1 MQGSKTSYHKKP
13 AHLSTDAWQRA
24 LRHEFA
30 RDKKQPFAIARTD
43 GEHPVF
49 ADYSVEN
56 PATKGRYKV
65 ALRSREAGSNFCS
78 CTDFKTNALG
88 TCKHIE
94 ALLQQISQDEKLSPL
109 LAEEYVPAHT
119 ALYLRYGNERDIVI
133 QIGTHKREQ
142 YEKFA
147 RKYFDK
153 QYHLQPESYEHIDEI
168 LEEGRRIGGL
178 PAPAGGQAGD
188 FRCYDDALEFIA
200 SARRREERNTIIDRI
215 LREEEYFET
224 LLKVPLYHFQREGV
238 LFAARAGR
246 CLIADEMGLG
256 KTIQAIGACE
266 ILKRELGAHRTLIVC
281 PTSLKYQWKHEI
293 EKFAGHGATV
303 VEGTP
308 ERRHRQYYSDAY
320 SDAAYTIAHYNIIG
334 ADLAA
339 INAAHFDTVILDEA
353 QRIKN
358 WNTKLAR
365 DVKRIASRHA
375 IVLTGTP
382 IENKLEELYSILSF
396 IDPYRLGP
404 VYRFLETHQIRDEN
418 GKVTGYR
425 ELNKIQNVLEDV
437 VIRRRKKDVLK
448 ELPERSDRNLF
459 VTMTDMQTAGHEEY
473 VANVARLVHKWKRF
487 GFLDEKD
494 RKRLMVALNCMR
506 MLADSTYILDEE
518 SRHDTK
524 IDELMHIVDEV
535 LEAGEEKMV
544 IFSQWERMTR
554 IVQQELEKRGVGFVS
569 LHGGVPSRKREG
581 LLSTFRNDASC
592 RVFLSTDAGGVGLN
606 LQSAS
611 IVVNLDL
618 PWNPAVLEQRI
629 GRVYR
634 HGQGKPVS
642 VINLISRGSIEERMQ
657 GVLQF
662 KSSLFSGVFDG
673 GSDEVMM
680 GESTFKRFMH
690 DVEEIAHPPE
700 AVHAMNDSGG
710 RHASRERVRQASEQ
724 EAAAVSPTPAEE
736 PSLAVPVEKENEAIS
751 RDLSVE
757 TANKGIIAAAFRAFE
772 ILFRRWF

>member
-1 MQGSKTSYHKKP
+1 MRESKTSYHKKP
-13 AHLSTDAWQRA
+13 AHLSIQAWQRA
-24 LRHEFA
+24 LRRQFA
-30 RDKKQPFAIARTD
+30 RDQTQPFAIERTI

-49 ADYSVEN
+49 TDYSVGN
-56 PATKGRYKV
+56 PVTGSRYKV
-65 ALRSREAGSNFCS
+65 ALRCARPNPLAEEGSRNAGSNFCS
-78 CTDFKTNALG
+78 CIDFKTNALG

-94 ALLQQISQDEKLSPL
+94 AVLHQISRDEKLYPL
-109 LAEEYVPAHT
+109 LVREYIPAHT
-119 ALYLRYGNERDIVI
+119 ALYLRYGSARDVI
-133 QIGTHKREQ
+133 LQIGTHESER
-142 YEKFA
+142 YEELA
-147 RKYFDK
+147 RKYFDR
-153 QYHLQPESYEHIDEI
+153 QYRLPPESYGRIDEI
-168 LEEGRRIGGL
+168 LQEGQRIG
-178 PAPAGGQAGD
+178 GD

-200 SARRREERNTIIDRI
+200 AAQQRVERSAIIDRI
-215 LREEEYFET
+215 SREEGYLERF
-224 LLKVPLYHFQREGV
+224 LKVPLYPFQREGV

-256 KTIQAIGACE
+256 KTIQAIGTCE
-266 ILKRELGAHRTLIVC
+266 VLKRELGARRTLIVC

-293 EKFAGHGATV
+293 EKFVGHEAVV

-308 ERRHRQYYSDAY
+308 GRRHRQYHSD
-320 SDAAYTIAHYNIIG
+320 SGYTIAHYNIVG

-358 WNTKLAR
+358 WGTKLAR
-365 DVKRIASRHA
+365 YVKRIASRHA

-396 IDPYRLGP
+396 IDPHKLGP
-404 VYRFLETHQIRDEN
+404 VYRFLETHQIKDEN

-425 ELNKIQNVLEDV
+425 ELNKVQNVLADV

-448 ELPERSDRNLF
+448 ELPERTDRHVF
-459 VTMTDMQTAGHEEY
+459 VTMTDMQMSGHQEHAER
-473 VANVARLVHKWKRF
+473 VSRLVHKWKKL

-494 RKRLMVALNCMR
+494 RKRLMIALNCMR

-524 IDELMHIVDEV
+524 IDELMHILDDVFDT
-535 LEAGEEKMV
+535 GTEKSV
-544 IFSQWERMTR
+544 VFSQWERMTR
-554 IVQQELEKRGVGFVS
+554 LVQAQLESRGIGFVH
-569 LHGGVPSRKREG
+569 LHGSVPSRKRAG
-581 LLSTFRNDASC
+581 LLSTFRDDPAC

-642 VINLISRGSIEERMQ
+642 VVNLISRGSIEERMLD
-657 GVLQF
+657 VLKF

-673 GSDEVMM
+673 GETEVMM
-680 GESTFKRFMH
+680 GESTFKRFMR
-690 DVEEIAHPPE
+690 DVEGIARPAESKRSANDADQQTHQKKTEHADEHAQKAVSRAPAMERQPRSPEEEIE
-700 AVHAMNDSGG
+700 A
-710 RHASRERVRQASEQ
+710 RSRETNVR
-724 EAAAVSPTPAEE
+724 P
-736 PSLAVPVEKENEAIS
+736 ENF
-751 RDLSVE
+751 
-757 TANKGIIAAAFRAFE
+757 GIIAVAFRIFGT
-772 ILFRRWF
+772 LFGRWF

>member
-1 MQGSKTSYHKKP
+1 MQQSKTSYHKKP
-13 AHLSTDAWQRA
+13 THLSMQAWQRA

-30 RDKKQPFAIARTD
+30 RDKKQSFAITRTD
-43 GEHPVF
+43 SEHPVF

-78 CTDFKTNALG
+78 CTDFRTNALG

-94 ALLQQISQDEKLSPL
+94 SVLHHISQDEKLSPL

-119 ALYLRYGNERDIVI
+119 ALYLQYGNERNIVI

-147 RKYFDK
+147 RKYFDG
-153 QYHLQPESYEHIDEI
+153 QYHLQPESYERIDEI
-168 LEEGRRIGGL
+168 LEEGRRIG
-178 PAPAGGQAGD
+178 GD

-200 SARRREERNTIIDRI
+200 SSPRRDERNTIIDRI
-215 LREEEYFET
+215 SREEEYFET
-224 LLKVPLYHFQREGV
+224 FLKVPLYPFQREGV
-238 LFAARAGR
+238 LFAVRAGR

-256 KTIQAIGACE
+256 KTIQAIGAVE
-266 ILKRELGAHRTLIVC
+266 VLKRELGARRTLIVC

-293 EKFAGHGATV
+293 EKFAGHGAV
-303 VEGTP
+303 VIEGTP
-308 ERRHRQYYSDAY
+308 GRRHGQYYSDAY
-320 SDAAYTIAHYNIIG
+320 SEAAYAIA
-334 ADLAA
+334 L
-339 INAAHFDTVILDEA
+339 
-353 QRIKN
+353 
-358 WNTKLAR
+358 
-365 DVKRIASRHA
+365 S
-375 IVLTGTP
+375 GTP

-396 IDPYRLGP
+396 IDPYALGP
-404 VYRFLETHQIRDEN
+404 VYRFLETHQIKDDN
-418 GKVTGYR
+418 GKVIGYR
-425 ELNKIQNVLEDV
+425 ELNKIQNVLADV

-448 ELPERSDRNLF
+448 ELPERTDRNVF

-473 VANVARLVHKWKRF
+473 AANVARLAHKWKRF

-592 RVFLSTDAGGVGLN
+592 RVFLSTDAGGVDLN

-642 VINLISRGSIEERMQ
+642 VINFISRGSIEERMQ

-673 GSDEVMM
+673 GSNEVMM

-700 AVHAMNDSGG
+700 AVHSTNDFGG
-710 RHASRERVRQASEQ
+710 GHSSRERAVQANEN
-724 EAAAVSPTPAEE
+724 AAAIISSAPTGDR
-736 PSLAVPVEKENEAIS
+736 SLKAPVEKDTEDNS
-751 RDLSVE
+751 QDTTV
-757 TANKGIIAAAFRAFE
+757 GIASEGVIATAFRIFGT
-772 ILFRRWF
+772 LF

>member
-1 MQGSKTSYHKKP
+1 MQESKTSYHKKP

-30 RDKKQPFAIARTD
+30 RDEKQPFAIMRTD

-65 ALRSREAGSNFCS
+65 ALRSRDREGNFCS

-94 ALLQQISQDEKLSPL
+94 AVLHMISRDEKLAPL
-109 LAEEYVPAHT
+109 LAQKYILAHT
-119 ALYLRYGNERDIVI
+119 ALYLRYGEAREVVI
-133 QIGTHKREQ
+133 QIGTH
-142 YEKFA
+142 EKERYKEFA
-147 RKYFDK
+147 RKYFDAER
-153 QYHLQPESYEHIDEI
+153 HLLPESYERIDEI
-168 LEEGRRIGGL
+168 LEEGRRIE
-178 PAPAGGQAGD
+178 GD
-188 FRCYDDALEFIA
+188 FRCYDDALAFIA
-200 SARRREERNTIIDRI
+200 AARQHRERRTIVDRI
-215 LREEEYFET
+215 SRDRNYFDQI
-224 LLKVPLYHFQREGV
+224 LKVPLYPFQREGV

-256 KTIQAIGACE
+256 KTIQSIAAAELLKHEQGA
-266 ILKRELGAHRTLIVC
+266 RRTLIVC

-293 EKFAGHGATV
+293 EKFAGHEATV
-303 VEGTP
+303 IEGTP
-308 ERRHRQYYSDAY
+308 SRRHRQYC

-334 ADLAA
+334 ADLSA
-339 INAAHFDTVILDEA
+339 ISAAHFDTVILDEA

-365 DVKRIASRHA
+365 DVKRIATGYA

-396 IDPYRLGP
+396 IDPYKLGP
-404 VYRFLETHQIRDEN
+404 VYRFLETHQIKDEN

-425 ELNKIQNVLEDV
+425 ELNKIQNVLADI

-448 ELPERSDRNLF
+448 ELPERTDKHVF
-459 VTMTDMQTAGHEEY
+459 VAMTTMQTEGHQEY
-473 VANVARLVHKWKRF
+473 AERVSRLVNKWKNL

-494 RKRLMVALNCMR
+494 RQRLMIALNCMR
-506 MLADSTYILDEE
+506 MLADSTYILDEV

-524 IDELMHIVDEV
+524 IDELMHRLDDV

-554 IVQQELEKRGVGFVS
+554 LVQGELEKRGIRFVS
-569 LHGGVPSRKREG
+569 LHGKVPSKKREG
-581 LLSTFRNDASC
+581 LLSTFRDDASC

-606 LQSAS
+606 LQTAS
-611 IVVNLDL
+611 IVVNMDL

-634 HGQGKPVS
+634 HGQGRRVS
-642 VINLISRGSIEERMQ
+642 VVNLISRGSIEERMLD
-657 GVLQF
+657 VLKF
-662 KSSLFSGVFDG
+662 KSSLFAGIFDG
-673 GSDEVMM
+673 GENEVHM
-680 GESTFKRFMH
+680 GESTFKRFMR
-690 DVEEIAHPPE
+690 DVEGIANPSE
-700 AVHAMNDSGG
+700 KVRSVSDIEGAQ
-710 RHASRERVRQASEQ
+710 REQKQTDEL
-724 EAAAVSPTPAEE
+724 PAEVI
-736 PSLAVPVEKENEAIS
+736 STPVAEERPLRAPAEKEMKDSA
-751 RDLSVE
+751 RGMSVKPE
-757 TANKGIIAAAFRAFE
+757 SNGLIATAFRMFGT
-772 ILFRRWF
+772 LLRRWF

>member
-1 MQGSKTSYHKKP
+1 MQQSKTSYHKKP
-13 AHLSTDAWQRA
+13 THLSIDAWQRA

-30 RDKKQPFAIARTD
+30 RDKKQPFAIARTL

-78 CTDFKTNALG
+78 CTDFRTNALG

-94 ALLQQISQDEKLSPL
+94 AVLHHISQDEKLSPL

-119 ALYLRYGNERDIVI
+119 ALYLQYGNERNIVI

-147 RKYFDK
+147 RKYFDG
-153 QYHLQPESYEHIDEI
+153 QYHLQPESYEHVDEM
-168 LEEGRRIGGL
+168 LAEGRRIG
-178 PAPAGGQAGD
+178 GD

-200 SARRREERNTIIDRI
+200 SSPRRDERNTIIDRI
-215 LREEEYFET
+215 SREEEYFET
-224 LLKVPLYHFQREGV
+224 FLKVPLYPFQREGV
-238 LFAARAGR
+238 LFAVRAGR

-256 KTIQAIGACE
+256 KTIQAIGAVE
-266 ILKRELGAHRTLIVC
+266 VLKRELGARRTLIVC

-293 EKFAGHGATV
+293 EKFAGHGAV
-303 VEGTP
+303 VIEGTP
-308 ERRHRQYYSDAY
+308 GRRHGQYYSDAY
-320 SDAAYTIAHYNIIG
+320 SEAAYTIAHYNIVG

-339 INAAHFDTVILDEA
+339 INAARFDTVILDEA

-365 DVKRIASRHA
+365 DVKRIASTYA

-396 IDPYRLGP
+396 IDPYALGP
-404 VYRFLETHQIRDEN
+404 VYRFLETHQIKDDN
-418 GKVTGYR
+418 GKVIGYR
-425 ELNKIQNVLEDV
+425 ELNKIQNVLADV

-448 ELPERSDRNLF
+448 ELPERTDRNVF

-473 VANVARLVHKWKRF
+473 AANVARLAHKWKRF

-524 IDELMHIVDEV
+524 IAELMCIVDDT
-535 LEAGEEKMV
+535 LACGDEKMV
-544 IFSQWERMTR
+544 VFSQWERMTR
-554 IVQQELEKRGVGFVS
+554 IVQHELEKRGVGFVS
-569 LHGGVPSRKREG
+569 LHGSVPSRKREG

-611 IVVNLDL
+611 IVANLDL

-642 VINLISRGSIEERMQ
+642 VINFISRGSIEERML
-657 GVLQF
+657 GVLKF
-662 KSSLFSGVFDG
+662 KSSLFAGIFDG
-673 GSDEVMM
+673 GENEVHM
-680 GESTFKRFMH
+680 GESTFKQFMH

-700 AVHAMNDSGG
+700 
-710 RHASRERVRQASEQ
+710 EKP
-724 EAAAVSPTPAEE
+724 SPKA
-736 PSLAVPVEKENEAIS
+736 LAEKENEASS
-751 RDLSVE
+751 RDLSVGD
-757 TANKGIIAAAFRAFE
+757 ANKSVIAAAFRAFR
-772 ILFRRWF
+772 ILLRRWF